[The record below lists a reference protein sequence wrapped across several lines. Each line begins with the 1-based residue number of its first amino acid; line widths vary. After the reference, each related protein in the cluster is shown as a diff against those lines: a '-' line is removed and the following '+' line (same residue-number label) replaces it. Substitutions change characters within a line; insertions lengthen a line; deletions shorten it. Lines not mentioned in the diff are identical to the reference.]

1 NLLEKHLSLKMKPAI
16 NEEALPKYIAIE
28 GPIGVG
34 KTTLANKIAET
45 FNYDAFLEQPSENP
59 FLKNFYR
66 NPSQSALA
74 TQLFF
79 LFQRMQQI
87 QDLKQRSLFET
98 VRVADFLIEKDRLF
112 AEVTLSNEEM
122 DLYDKVYDHLT
133 LDAPTPD
140 LVIYLQAPIDVLK
153 DRITKRGNIN
163 EQYLTLDYLEKLNDA
178 YSRFF
183 LDYNAAP
190 LLIINAADIDLE
202 FNENDYESL
211 VTSIMS
217 NPKGKNFINPQPSII

>member
-1 NLLEKHLSLKMKPAI
+1 MKPAI
-16 NEEALPKYIAIE
+16 KEVPLPKYIAIE

-45 FNYDAFLEQPSENP
+45 FNYDAFLEQPAENP

-112 AEVTLSNEEM
+112 AEVTLSMEEM

-163 EQYLTLDYLEKLNDA
+163 EQYLTLEYLEKLNDA

-183 LDYNAAP
+183 LDYNNAP
-190 LLIINAADIDLE
+190 LLIINAADINLE
-202 FNENDYESL
+202 SNEGDYESL
-211 VTSIMS
+211 ITTIMS
-217 NPKGKNFINPQPSII
+217 NPRGKNFINPQPSII

>member
-1 NLLEKHLSLKMKPAI
+1 
-16 NEEALPKYIAIE
+16 
-28 GPIGVG
+28 
-34 KTTLANKIAET
+34 
-45 FNYDAFLEQPSENP
+45 
-59 FLKNFYR
+59 
-66 NPSQSALA
+66 
-74 TQLFF
+74 
-79 LFQRMQQI
+79 MQQI

-112 AEVTLSNEEM
+112 AEVTLSMEEM

-163 EQYLTLDYLEKLNDA
+163 EQYLTLEYLEKLNDA

-183 LDYNAAP
+183 LDYNNAP
-190 LLIINAADIDLE
+190 LLIINAADINLE
-202 FNENDYESL
+202 SNEGDYESL
-211 VTSIMS
+211 ITTIMS

>member
-1 NLLEKHLSLKMKPAI
+1 MKPAI
-16 NEEALPKYIAIE
+16 KEVPLPKYIAIE

-34 KTTLANKIAET
+34 KTTLANKIATT
-45 FNYDAFLEQPSENP
+45 FNYDAFLEQPAENP

-87 QDLKQRSLFET
+87 QDLKQRSLFEA

-122 DLYDKVYDHLT
+122 DLYDKVYDHIT
-133 LDAPTPD
+133 LDAPSPD

-163 EQYLTLDYLEKLNDA
+163 EQYLTLEYLEKLNDA

-183 LDYNAAP
+183 LDYNDAP
-190 LLIINAADIDLE
+190 LLIINAADINLE
-202 FNENDYESL
+202 SNEADYESL
-211 VTSIMS
+211 ITTIMS

>member
-1 NLLEKHLSLKMKPAI
+1 MKPAL
-16 NEEALPKYIAIE
+16 NEIPLPKYIAIE

-45 FNYDAFLEQPSENP
+45 FNYDAFLEQPTETP

-87 QDLKQRSLFET
+87 QDLKQRSLFEN

-122 DLYDKVYDHLT
+122 NLYDKVYEHIT

-140 LVIYLQAPIDVLK
+140 LVIYLQAPIEILK
-153 DRITKRGNIN
+153 ERITKRGNIN
-163 EQYLTLDYLEKLNDA
+163 EQYLTLDYLERLNDA

-183 LDYNAAP
+183 LDYKDAP
-190 LLIINAADIDLE
+190 LLIINAADINLE
-202 FNENDYESL
+202 SNEKDYETL
-211 VTSIMS
+211 IAMIMS
-217 NPKGKNFINPQPSII
+217 NPKGKNFVNPQPSII

>member
-1 NLLEKHLSLKMKPAI
+1 MVAS
-16 NEEALPKYIAIE
+16 
-28 GPIGVG
+28 
-34 KTTLANKIAET
+34 
-45 FNYDAFLEQPSENP
+45 PSIP

-87 QDLKQRSLFET
+87 QDLKQRSLFEN

-122 DLYDKVYDHLT
+122 GLYDKVYEHIT

-140 LVIYLQAPIDVLK
+140 LVIYLQAPIEILK
-153 DRITKRGNIN
+153 ERNLASDSRKTAKRGI
-163 EQYLTLDYLEKLNDA
+163 
-178 YSRFF
+178 SRFRRHV
-183 LDYNAAP
+183 
-190 LLIINAADIDLE
+190 
-202 FNENDYESL
+202 
-211 VTSIMS
+211 VT
-217 NPKGKNFINPQPSII
+217 QTRR

>member
-1 NLLEKHLSLKMKPAI
+1 
-16 NEEALPKYIAIE
+16 
-28 GPIGVG
+28 
-34 KTTLANKIAET
+34 
-45 FNYDAFLEQPSENP
+45 
-59 FLKNFYR
+59 
-66 NPSQSALA
+66 
-74 TQLFF
+74 
-79 LFQRMQQI
+79 MQQI

-163 EQYLTLDYLEKLNDA
+163 EQYLTLDYLERLNDA

-183 LDYNAAP
+183 LDYSSAP
-190 LLIINAADIDLE
+190 LLIINAADINLE
-202 FNENDYESL
+202 NNDSDYESL
-211 VTSIMS
+211 IKKIMS

>member
-1 NLLEKHLSLKMKPAI
+1 MKPAI
-16 NEEALPKYIAIE
+16 KEVPLPKYIAIE

-34 KTTLANKIAET
+34 KTTLANKIATT
-45 FNYDAFLEQPSENP
+45 FNYDAFLEQPAENP

-122 DLYDKVYDHLT
+122 DLYDKVYDHIT

-153 DRITKRGNIN
+153 ERITKRGNIN
-163 EQYLTLDYLEKLNDA
+163 EQYLTLEYLEKLNDA

-183 LDYNAAP
+183 LDYNDAP
-190 LLIINAADIDLE
+190 LLIINAADINLE
-202 FNENDYESL
+202 SNESDYESL
-211 VTSIMS
+211 ITTIMS
-217 NPKGKNFINPQPSII
+217 NPKGKNFINPQLSII

>member
-1 NLLEKHLSLKMKPAI
+1 MKPAI
-16 NEEALPKYIAIE
+16 KEVPLPKYIAIE

-34 KTTLANKIAET
+34 KTTLANKIATT
-45 FNYDAFLEQPSENP
+45 FNYDAFLEQPAENP

-122 DLYDKVYDHLT
+122 DLYDKVYDHIT

-153 DRITKRGNIN
+153 ERITKRGNIN
-163 EQYLTLDYLEKLNDA
+163 EQYLTLEYLEKLNDA

-183 LDYNAAP
+183 LDYNDAP
-190 LLIINAADIDLE
+190 LLIINAADINLE
-202 FNENDYESL
+202 SNESDYESL
-211 VTSIMS
+211 ITTIMS
-217 NPKGKNFINPQPSII
+217 NPKGKNFINPQLWVNKIFAFWI

>member
-1 NLLEKHLSLKMKPAI
+1 MDPAI
-16 NEEALPKYIAIE
+16 KEIPLPKYIAVE

-34 KTTLANKIAET
+34 KTTLANKIANT
-45 FNYDAFLEQPSENP
+45 FNYDAFLEQPAENP
-59 FLKNFYR
+59 FLKNFYK

-87 QDLKQRSLFET
+87 QDLKQRSLFES
-98 VRVADFLIEKDRLF
+98 VRVADFLIQKDRLF
-112 AEVTLSNEEM
+112 AEVTLSQEEM
-122 DLYDKVYDHLT
+122 KLYDNVYDHLT
-133 LDAPTPD
+133 IDAPTPD

-163 EQYLTLDYLEKLNDA
+163 EQFLTLEYLERLNDA

-183 LDYNAAP
+183 LYYEDSP
-190 LLIINAADIDLE
+190 LLIINAADINLE
-202 FNENDYESL
+202 SNDSDYESL
-211 VTSIMS
+211 ITKIMS
-217 NPKGKNFINPQPSII
+217 NPKCNTFINPQPSII

>member
-1 NLLEKHLSLKMKPAI
+1 MKLALNDIP
-16 NEEALPKYIAIE
+16 LPKYIAIE

-45 FNYDAFLEQPSENP
+45 FNYDAFLEQPAENP

-79 LFQRMQQI
+79 LFQRIHQI
-87 QDLKQRSLFET
+87 QDLKQRSLFEN

-112 AEVTLSNEEM
+112 AEVTLSAEEM
-122 DLYDKVYDHLT
+122 ILYEKVYEHIT

-140 LVIYLQAPIDVLK
+140 LVIYLQAPIEILK
-153 DRITKRGNIN
+153 ERITKRGNIN
-163 EQYLTLDYLEKLNDA
+163 EQYLTLDYLERLNDA

-183 LDYNAAP
+183 LNYNDAP
-190 LLIINAADIDLE
+190 LLIINASDINLE
-202 FNENDYESL
+202 SNEADYESL
-211 VTSIMS
+211 ISMIMS
-217 NPKGKNFINPQPSII
+217 NPKGKNFVNPQPSII

>member
-1 NLLEKHLSLKMKPAI
+1 MKPAI
-16 NEEALPKYIAIE
+16 KEVPLPKYIAIE

-34 KTTLANKIAET
+34 KTTLANKIAAT
-45 FNYDAFLEQPSENP
+45 FNYDAFLEQPAENP

-87 QDLKQRSLFET
+87 QDLKQRSLFEA

-122 DLYDKVYDHLT
+122 DLYDKVYDHIT
-133 LDAPTPD
+133 LDAPSPD

-163 EQYLTLDYLEKLNDA
+163 EQYLTLEYLQKLNDA

-183 LDYNAAP
+183 LDYNDAP
-190 LLIINAADIDLE
+190 ILIINAADINLE
-202 FNENDYESL
+202 SNEADYESL
-211 VTSIMS
+211 ITTIMS

>member
-1 NLLEKHLSLKMKPAI
+1 MKPAI
-16 NEEALPKYIAIE
+16 KEVPLPKYIAIE

-34 KTTLANKIAET
+34 KTTLANKIATT
-45 FNYDAFLEQPSENP
+45 FNYDAFLEQPAENP

-122 DLYDKVYDHLT
+122 DLYDKVYDHIT

-153 DRITKRGNIN
+153 ERITKRGNIN
-163 EQYLTLDYLEKLNDA
+163 EQYLTLEYLEKLNDA

-183 LDYNAAP
+183 LDYNDAP
-190 LLIINAADIDLE
+190 LLIINAADINLE
-202 FNENDYESL
+202 SNESDYESL
-211 VTSIMS
+211 ITTIMS
-217 NPKGKNFINPQPSII
+217 NPKGKNFINPQHSII

>member
-1 NLLEKHLSLKMKPAI
+1 MKPAL
-16 NEEALPKYIAIE
+16 NEIPLPKYIAIE

-34 KTTLANKIAET
+34 KTTLANKIAKT

-66 NPSQSALA
+66 NQGQSALA

-87 QDLKQRSLFET
+87 QDLKQRCLFEN

-112 AEVTLSNEEM
+112 AEVTLTNEEM
-122 DLYDKVYDHLT
+122 DLYNKVYEHIT

-140 LVIYLQAPIDVLK
+140 LVIYLQAPIEILK
-153 DRITKRGNIN
+153 ERITKRGNIN
-163 EQYLTLDYLEKLNDA
+163 EQYLTLDYLERLNDE

-183 LDYNAAP
+183 LDYKSAP
-190 LLIINAADIDLE
+190 LLIINAADINLE
-202 FNENDYESL
+202 SNDEDYESL
-211 VTSIMS
+211 ITMIMS
-217 NPKGKNFINPQPSII
+217 NPKGTNFVNPQPSLI

>member
-1 NLLEKHLSLKMKPAI
+1 MKPAI
-16 NEEALPKYIAIE
+16 KEVPLPKYIAIE

-34 KTTLANKIAET
+34 KTTLANKIATT
-45 FNYDAFLEQPSENP
+45 FNYDAFLEQPAENP

-122 DLYDKVYDHLT
+122 DLYDKVYDHIT

-153 DRITKRGNIN
+153 ERITKRGNIN
-163 EQYLTLDYLEKLNDA
+163 EQYLTLEYLEKLNDA

-183 LDYNAAP
+183 LDYNDAP
-190 LLIINAADIDLE
+190 LLIINAADINLE
-202 FNENDYESL
+202 SNESDYESL
-211 VTSIMS
+211 ITTIMS
-217 NPKGKNFINPQPSII
+217 NPKGKNFINPPPSIN

>member
-1 NLLEKHLSLKMKPAI
+1 MKPAI
-16 NEEALPKYIAIE
+16 KEVPLPKYIAIE

-34 KTTLANKIAET
+34 KTTLANKIATT
-45 FNYDAFLEQPSENP
+45 FNYDAFLEQPAENP

-87 QDLKQRSLFET
+87 QDLEQRSLFER

-122 DLYDKVYDHLT
+122 DLYDKVYDHIT

-153 DRITKRGNIN
+153 ERITKRGNIN
-163 EQYLTLDYLEKLNDA
+163 EQYLTLEYLEKLNDA

-183 LDYNAAP
+183 LDYNDAP
-190 LLIINAADIDLE
+190 LLIINAADINLE
-202 FNENDYESL
+202 SNESDYESL
-211 VTSIMS
+211 ITTIMS

>member
-1 NLLEKHLSLKMKPAI
+1 MKPAI
-16 NEEALPKYIAIE
+16 KEVPLPKYIAIE

-34 KTTLANKIAET
+34 KTTLANKIATT
-45 FNYDAFLEQPSENP
+45 FNYDAFLEQPAENP

-122 DLYDKVYDHLT
+122 DLYDKVYDHIT

-153 DRITKRGNIN
+153 ERITKRGNIN
-163 EQYLTLDYLEKLNDA
+163 EQYLTLEYLEKLNDA

-183 LDYNAAP
+183 LDYNDAP
-190 LLIINAADIDLE
+190 LLIINAADINLE
-202 FNENDYESL
+202 YNESDYESL
-211 VTSIMS
+211 ITTIMS

>member
-1 NLLEKHLSLKMKPAI
+1 MKPAI
-16 NEEALPKYIAIE
+16 KEVPLPKYIAIE

-45 FNYDAFLEQPSENP
+45 FNYDAFLEQPAENP

-112 AEVTLSNEEM
+112 AEVTLSMEEM

-163 EQYLTLDYLEKLNDA
+163 EQYLTLEYLEKLNDA

-183 LDYNAAP
+183 LDYNNAP
-190 LLIINAADIDLE
+190 LLIINAADINLE
-202 FNENDYESL
+202 SNEGDYESL
-211 VTSIMS
+211 ITTIMS

>member
-1 NLLEKHLSLKMKPAI
+1 MKPAI

-183 LDYNAAP
+183 LDYSAAP

>member
-1 NLLEKHLSLKMKPAI
+1 MKPAI

-87 QDLKQRSLFET
+87 QDLKQRSLFEA

-183 LDYNAAP
+183 LNYNAAP

>member
-1 NLLEKHLSLKMKPAI
+1 MKPAI
-16 NEEALPKYIAIE
+16 KEVPLPKYIAIE

-34 KTTLANKIAET
+34 KTTLANKIATT
-45 FNYDAFLEQPSENP
+45 FNYDAFLEQPAENP

-87 QDLKQRSLFET
+87 QDLKQCSLFEN

-122 DLYDKVYDHLT
+122 SLYDKVYEHLT
-133 LDAPTPD
+133 LDAPSPD
-140 LVIYLQAPIDVLK
+140 LVIYLQAPVEILLE
-153 DRITKRGNIN
+153 RINKRGNPD
-163 EQYLTLDYLEKLNDA
+163 EKFLTIDYLEKLNEDVVKSSDKMFKKFFYA
-178 YSRFF
+178 ALNRGIWRRDHDLICSSRKISSKHF
-183 LDYNAAP
+183 
-190 LLIINAADIDLE
+190 
-202 FNENDYESL
+202 
-211 VTSIMS
+211 
-217 NPKGKNFINPQPSII
+217 

>member
-1 NLLEKHLSLKMKPAI
+1 MKPAI

-79 LFQRMQQI
+79 PFP
-87 QDLKQRSLFET
+87 KN
-98 VRVADFLIEKDRLF
+98 A
-112 AEVTLSNEEM
+112 AN
-122 DLYDKVYDHLT
+122 
-133 LDAPTPD
+133 
-140 LVIYLQAPIDVLK
+140 
-153 DRITKRGNIN
+153 
-163 EQYLTLDYLEKLNDA
+163 
-178 YSRFF
+178 SRFKTKKPF
-183 LDYNAAP
+183 
-190 LLIINAADIDLE
+190 
-202 FNENDYESL
+202 
-211 VTSIMS
+211 
-217 NPKGKNFINPQPSII
+217 

>member
-1 NLLEKHLSLKMKPAI
+1 MKPAL
-16 NEEALPKYIAIE
+16 NEIPLPKYSAIE

-34 KTTLANKIAET
+34 KTTLANKIAKT

-66 NPSQSALA
+66 NQGQSALA

-87 QDLKQRSLFET
+87 QDLKQRSLFEN

-112 AEVTLSNEEM
+112 AEVTLTNEEM
-122 DLYDKVYDHLT
+122 DLYNKVYEHIT

-140 LVIYLQAPIDVLK
+140 LVIYLQAPIEILK
-153 DRITKRGNIN
+153 ERITKIGNIN
-163 EQYLTLDYLEKLNDA
+163 EQYLTLDYLERLNDE

-183 LDYNAAP
+183 LDYKAAP
-190 LLIINAADIDLE
+190 LLIINAADINLE
-202 FNENDYESL
+202 SNDEDYESL
-211 VTSIMS
+211 ITMIMS
-217 NPKGKNFINPQPSII
+217 NPKGTNFVNPQPSLI

>member
-1 NLLEKHLSLKMKPAI
+1 MKPAI
-16 NEEALPKYIAIE
+16 KEVPLPKYIAIE

-34 KTTLANKIAET
+34 KTTLANKIATT
-45 FNYDAFLEQPSENP
+45 FNYDAFLEQPTENP

-122 DLYDKVYDHLT
+122 DLYDKVYDHIT

-153 DRITKRGNIN
+153 ERITKRANIN
-163 EQYLTLDYLEKLNDA
+163 EQYLTLEYLEKLNDA

-183 LDYNAAP
+183 LDYNDAP
-190 LLIINAADIDLE
+190 LLIINAADINLE
-202 FNENDYESL
+202 SNESDYESL
-211 VTSIMS
+211 ITTIMS

>member
-1 NLLEKHLSLKMKPAI
+1 MNPAI
-16 NEEALPKYIAIE
+16 KEVPLPKYIAIE

-45 FNYDAFLEQPSENP
+45 FNYDSFLEQPA
-59 FLKNFYR
+59 
-66 NPSQSALA
+66 ALA

-163 EQYLTLDYLEKLNDA
+163 EQYLTLDYLERLNDA

-183 LDYNAAP
+183 LDYSSAP
-190 LLIINAADIDLE
+190 LLIINAADINLE
-202 FNENDYESL
+202 TNDSDYESL
-211 VTSIMS
+211 ITKIMS

>member
-1 NLLEKHLSLKMKPAI
+1 MNPAF
-16 NEEALPKYIAIE
+16 EEAPLSKYIAVE

-34 KTTLANKIAET
+34 KTTLANKIANT
-45 FNYDAFLEQPSENP
+45 FNYDAFLESPAENP
-59 FLKNFYR
+59 FLKNFYK

-87 QDLKQRSLFET
+87 QDLKQRSLFES
-98 VRVADFLIEKDRLF
+98 VRVADFLIQKDRLF
-112 AEVTLSNEEM
+112 AEVTLSQEEM
-122 DLYDKVYDHLT
+122 KLYDNVYDHLT
-133 LDAPTPD
+133 IDAPTPD

-153 DRITKRGNIN
+153 NRITKRGNIN
-163 EQYLTLDYLEKLNDA
+163 EQFLTLDYLERLNDA

-183 LDYNAAP
+183 LYYEESP
-190 LLIINAADIDLE
+190 LLIINAADINLE
-202 FNENDYESL
+202 SNDGDYESL
-211 VTSIMS
+211 ITKIMS

>member
-1 NLLEKHLSLKMKPAI
+1 MKPAI
-16 NEEALPKYIAIE
+16 KEVSLPKYIAIE

-34 KTTLANKIAET
+34 KTTLANKIAAT
-45 FNYDAFLEQPSENP
+45 FNYDAFLEQPAENP

-87 QDLKQRSLFET
+87 QDLKQRSLFEA

-122 DLYDKVYDHLT
+122 DLYDKVYDHIT
-133 LDAPTPD
+133 LDAPSPD

-163 EQYLTLDYLEKLNDA
+163 EQYLTLEYLEKLNDA

-183 LDYNAAP
+183 LDYNDAP
-190 LLIINAADIDLE
+190 LLIINAADINLE
-202 FNENDYESL
+202 SNEADYESL
-211 VTSIMS
+211 VTTIMS